1 MVDET
6 KRMGEFFFFTHDNIV
21 KALKTNECFYYYNR
35 ECEQLAKEFP
45 LILELLEGKHMEVE
59 VTLTQKEREA
69 IKRLVEL
76 KREMQ
81 DMVEI
86 EHYFWGHR
94 DALRYLMRCGN
105 VC

>member
-6 KRMGEFFFFTHDNIV
+6 ERLKEFFFFTHDNIL
-21 KALKTNECFYYYNR
+21 KALKINECFYDYNR

-45 LILELLEGKHMEVE
+45 LILELLEGEHMEVE
-59 VTLTQKEREA
+59 VTLTQKEREG
-69 IKRLVEL
+69 IKRFVEL
-76 KREMQ
+76 KHEMQ

-86 EHYFWGHR
+86 EHYIWGHR

-105 VC
+105 IC